1 MLTGTVVPNEGQLG
15 RYDIPRLQQAAP
27 PCSHFVS
34 RSTGTMVLELLQIQD
49 VGIRASIALLP
60 ARSIA
65 VLPAGGD
72 HPLQ

>member
-1 MLTGTVVPNEGQLG
+1 
-15 RYDIPRLQQAAP
+15 
-27 PCSHFVS
+27 
-34 RSTGTMVLELLQIQD
+34 MVLELLQIQD